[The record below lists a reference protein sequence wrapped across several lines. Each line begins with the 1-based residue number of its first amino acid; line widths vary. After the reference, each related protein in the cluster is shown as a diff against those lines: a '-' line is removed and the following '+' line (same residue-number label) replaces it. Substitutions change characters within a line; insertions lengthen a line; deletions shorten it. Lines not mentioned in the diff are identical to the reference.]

1 MEVKRRRRRR
11 RRRRSEKKRDGHFI
25 VRGGFILHLDNETKK
40 QNEMEHEEKHDMP
53 IRTRFQESSAASDD
67 SRACNLN
74 DASDG

>member
-1 MEVKRRRRRR
+1 M
-11 RRRRSEKKRDGHFI
+11 KKSLVLYGYTDDVI
-25 VRGGFILHLDNETKK
+25 VDFLNNPYITKK
-40 QNEMEHEEKHDMP
+40 QNEMEHEDKHDMP